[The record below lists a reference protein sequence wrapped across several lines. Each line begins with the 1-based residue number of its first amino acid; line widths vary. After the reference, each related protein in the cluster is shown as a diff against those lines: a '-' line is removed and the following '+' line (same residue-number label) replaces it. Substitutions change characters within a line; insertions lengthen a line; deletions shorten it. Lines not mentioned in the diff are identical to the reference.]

1 MSYNSHFTL
10 IYFISATEGRTHLKF
25 FNDVF
30 KTLSSGDKSDDTKRM
45 SNINIFH
52 MPKGNALG
60 NNTE

>member
-1 MSYNSHFTL
+1 MSYNSNFTL

-45 SNINIFH
+45 SNINIFSH
-52 MPKGNALG
+52 AKR
-60 NNTE
+60 